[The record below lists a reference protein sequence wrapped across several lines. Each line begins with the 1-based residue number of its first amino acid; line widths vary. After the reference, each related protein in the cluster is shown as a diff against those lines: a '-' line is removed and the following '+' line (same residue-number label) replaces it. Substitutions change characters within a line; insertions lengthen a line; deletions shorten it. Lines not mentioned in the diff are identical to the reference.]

1 MFDSDLNSGFIEE
14 DNINIANQ
22 FSNFELIHNSKNG
35 YSELYK
41 AKRYGKWYVL
51 KRLTDKEKDN
61 PRYQS
66 LLEKEFDIAIQLSHQ
81 NVVQTVTFEDIPQLG
96 LCIVQEFIDG
106 VTWNDFFSKNNISKK
121 ETFRILGE
129 LCDALAYIHNKQ
141 IVHRDIKPNN
151 ILITRDGHHVK
162 LIDFGLAD
170 KDDFDILKEPAGT
183 TAFASP
189 EQQKRN
195 KIDNRSDIYAL
206 GKIIQDVSYQ
216 SLKIRKIIKKCLEE
230 NPEKRFRS
238 ALDVKKKLNSKS
250 NIIIFVITL
259 LITIFAILFFTLANM
274 KNKIEILERIKSKTF
289 PQEYYDSIKNEF
301 TVLLN
306 ENYKIKSQTDSIKNE
321 IVELGKE
328 NYETTSQDYDSLK
341 NEMLKLL
348 KENYKIKSQADSI
361 RNKMFELGNENHKIR
376 LRADSVE
383 KQITA
388 LKSMNYEIASQ
399 SSYDSLRKEM
409 ITLENEN
416 LKIKSESDSIKIVLK
431 KQNEIETLYRAL
443 QKQVIDFAE
452 EQCREAGKTLNYN
465 YIISINNN
473 NIITNLILSR
483 GEIPQQLIDSKVS
496 KDAPH
501 YHEWLHNLKKIEENI
516 YIDFSRNFNSLTS
529 EEEKEAF
536 KSRYGI

>member
-51 KRLTDKEKDN
+51 KHLTDKEKDN

-129 LCDALAYIHNKQ
+129 LCDALTYIHNKQ

-206 GKIIQDVSYQ
+206 GKIIQDISYQ
-216 SLKIRKIIKKCLEE
+216 SFKIKRITKKCLEE
-230 NPEKRFRS
+230 NPEKRFSS
-238 ALDVKKKLNSKS
+238 ALEVKKKLNSKTD
-250 NIIIFVITL
+250 IIILIITL
-259 LITIFAILFFTLANM
+259 LLIIFTFFSLILVNM
-274 KNKIEILERIKSKTF
+274 KNKIETLEIMNNEMVT
-289 PQEYYDSIKNEF
+289 QEFYDSIK
-301 TVLLN
+301 
-306 ENYKIKSQTDSIKNE
+306 K
-321 IVELGKE
+321 
-328 NYETTSQDYDSLK
+328 
-341 NEMLKLL
+341 
-348 KENYKIKSQADSI
+348 
-361 RNKMFELGNENHKIR
+361 
-376 LRADSVE
+376 
-383 KQITA
+383 
-388 LKSMNYEIASQ
+388 EIA
-399 SSYDSLRKEM
+399 
-409 ITLENEN
+409 ILENEN
-416 LKIKSESDSIKIVLK
+416 HKIKSESDSIKIILK
-431 KQNEIETLYRAL
+431 KQSETENLYKSL
-443 QKQVIDFAE
+443 HKQVVDFAGK
-452 EQCREAGKTLNYN
+452 QCREIEKTLDY
-465 YIISINNN
+465 N
-473 NIITNLILSR
+473 NIYSLSNSNKISNLILSR
-483 GEIPQQLIDSKVS
+483 GKFPQQLIDSNLK
-496 KDAPH
+496 KDSPY
-501 YHEWLHNLKKIEENI
+501 YHEWLHNLKKVEENI
-516 YIDFSRNFNSLTS
+516 YTDFSRSF
-529 EEEKEAF
+529 
-536 KSRYGI
+536 YGS

>member
-1 MFDSDLNSGFIEE
+1 MFDSNLNSGFIEE

-51 KRLTDKEKDN
+51 KHLTDKEKDN

-129 LCDALAYIHNKQ
+129 LCDALTYIHNKQ

-206 GKIIQDVSYQ
+206 GKIIQDISYQ
-216 SLKIRKIIKKCLEE
+216 SFKIKRITKKCLEE
-230 NPEKRFRS
+230 NPEKRFSS
-238 ALDVKKKLNSKS
+238 ALEVKKKLNSKTD
-250 NIIIFVITL
+250 IIILIITL
-259 LITIFAILFFTLANM
+259 LLIIFTFFSLILVNM
-274 KNKIEILERIKSKTF
+274 KNKIETLEIMNNEMVT
-289 PQEYYDSIKNEF
+289 QEF
-301 TVLLN
+301 
-306 ENYKIKSQTDSIKNE
+306 
-321 IVELGKE
+321 
-328 NYETTSQDYDSLK
+328 YDSLK
-341 NEMLKLL
+341 K
-348 KENYKIKSQADSI
+348 
-361 RNKMFELGNENHKIR
+361 
-376 LRADSVE
+376 
-383 KQITA
+383 
-388 LKSMNYEIASQ
+388 EIA
-399 SSYDSLRKEM
+399 
-409 ITLENEN
+409 ILENEN
-416 LKIKSESDSIKIVLK
+416 HKIKSESDSIKIILK
-431 KQNEIETLYRAL
+431 KQSETENLYKSL
-443 QKQVIDFAE
+443 HKQVVDFAE
-452 EQCREAGKTLNYN
+452 KQCREIEKTLDY
-465 YIISINNN
+465 N
-473 NIITNLILSR
+473 NIYSLSNSNKISNLILSR
-483 GEIPQQLIDSKVS
+483 GKFPQQLIDSNLK
-496 KDAPH
+496 KDSPY
-501 YHEWLHNLKKIEENI
+501 YHEWLHNLKKVEENI
-516 YIDFSRNFNSLTS
+516 YTDFSRSF
-529 EEEKEAF
+529 
-536 KSRYGI
+536 YGS

>member
-51 KRLTDKEKDN
+51 KHLTDKEKDN

-129 LCDALAYIHNKQ
+129 LCDALTYIHNKQ

-206 GKIIQDVSYQ
+206 GKIIQDISYQ
-216 SLKIRKIIKKCLEE
+216 SFKIKRITKKCLEE
-230 NPEKRFRS
+230 NPEKRFSS
-238 ALDVKKKLNSKS
+238 ALEVKKKLNGKTD
-250 NIIIFVITL
+250 IIILIITL
-259 LITIFAILFFTLANM
+259 LLIIFTFFSLILVNM
-274 KNKIEILERIKSKTF
+274 KNKIETLEIMNNEMVT
-289 PQEYYDSIKNEF
+289 QEF
-301 TVLLN
+301 
-306 ENYKIKSQTDSIKNE
+306 
-321 IVELGKE
+321 
-328 NYETTSQDYDSLK
+328 YDSLK
-341 NEMLKLL
+341 K
-348 KENYKIKSQADSI
+348 
-361 RNKMFELGNENHKIR
+361 
-376 LRADSVE
+376 
-383 KQITA
+383 
-388 LKSMNYEIASQ
+388 EIA
-399 SSYDSLRKEM
+399 
-409 ITLENEN
+409 ILENEN
-416 LKIKSESDSIKIVLK
+416 HKIKSESDSIKIILK
-431 KQNEIETLYRAL
+431 KQSETENLYKSL
-443 QKQVIDFAE
+443 HKQVVDFAGK
-452 EQCREAGKTLNYN
+452 QCREIEKTLDY
-465 YIISINNN
+465 N
-473 NIITNLILSR
+473 NIYSPSNSNKISNLILSR
-483 GEIPQQLIDSKVS
+483 GKFPQQLIDSNLK
-496 KDAPH
+496 KDSPY
-501 YHEWLHNLKKIEENI
+501 YHEWLHNLKKVEENI
-516 YIDFSRNFNSLTS
+516 YTDFSRSF
-529 EEEKEAF
+529 
-536 KSRYGI
+536 YGS

>member
-96 LCIVQEFIDG
+96 ICIVQEFIDG

-129 LCDALAYIHNKQ
+129 LCDALTYIHNKQ

-238 ALDVKKKLNSKS
+238 ALDVKKKLNSKT
-250 NIIIFVITL
+250 NIIIVVITL
-259 LITIFAILFFTLANM
+259 LITIFAILFFTLA
-274 KNKIEILERIKSKTF
+274 
-289 PQEYYDSIKNEF
+289 
-301 TVLLN
+301 
-306 ENYKIKSQTDSIKNE
+306 
-321 IVELGKE
+321 
-328 NYETTSQDYDSLK
+328 
-341 NEMLKLL
+341 
-348 KENYKIKSQADSI
+348 
-361 RNKMFELGNENHKIR
+361 
-376 LRADSVE
+376 
-383 KQITA
+383 
-388 LKSMNYEIASQ
+388 ASQ

-452 EQCREAGKTLNYN
+452 EQCREVGKTLNYN
-465 YIISINNN
+465 YIFSRDND
-473 NIITNLILSR
+473 IIIDLVLSR
-483 GEIPQQLIDSKVS
+483 GKFPQQLIDSKVS

>member
-14 DNINIANQ
+14 YNINIANQ

-81 NVVQTVTFEDIPQLG
+81 NVVQTVSFEEIPQLG

-106 VTWNDFFSKNNISKK
+106 RTWNDFFSKSNISKK
-121 ETFRILGE
+121 ETFRIIGE
-129 LCDALAYIHNKQ
+129 LCDALTYIHNKQ

-216 SLKIRKIIKKCLEE
+216 SLKIRKIIKRCLEE

-238 ALDVKKKLNSKS
+238 ALDVKKKLNSKT

-274 KNKIEILERIKSKTF
+274 KNKIEILEIMNNEMVT
-289 PQEYYDSIKNEF
+289 QEF
-301 TVLLN
+301 
-306 ENYKIKSQTDSIKNE
+306 
-321 IVELGKE
+321 
-328 NYETTSQDYDSLK
+328 YDSLK
-341 NEMLKLL
+341 K
-348 KENYKIKSQADSI
+348 
-361 RNKMFELGNENHKIR
+361 
-376 LRADSVE
+376 
-383 KQITA
+383 
-388 LKSMNYEIASQ
+388 EIA
-399 SSYDSLRKEM
+399 
-409 ITLENEN
+409 ILENEN

-452 EQCREAGKTLNYN
+452 EQCREVGKTLNYN

-516 YIDFSRNFNSLTS
+516 CVDFSRNFNSLTS

-536 KSRYGI
+536 KSMYGI

>member
-51 KRLTDKEKDN
+51 KHLTDKEKDN

-106 VTWNDFFSKNNISKK
+106 VTWNDFFYKNNISKK

-129 LCDALAYIHNKQ
+129 LCDALTYIHNKQ

-206 GKIIQDVSYQ
+206 GKIIQDISYQ
-216 SLKIRKIIKKCLEE
+216 SFKIKRITKKCLEE
-230 NPEKRFRS
+230 NPEKRFSS
-238 ALDVKKKLNSKS
+238 ALEVKKKLNSKTD
-250 NIIIFVITL
+250 IIILIITL
-259 LITIFAILFFTLANM
+259 LLIIFTFFSLILVNM
-274 KNKIEILERIKSKTF
+274 KNKIETLEIMNNEMVT
-289 PQEYYDSIKNEF
+289 QEF
-301 TVLLN
+301 
-306 ENYKIKSQTDSIKNE
+306 
-321 IVELGKE
+321 
-328 NYETTSQDYDSLK
+328 YDSLK
-341 NEMLKLL
+341 K
-348 KENYKIKSQADSI
+348 
-361 RNKMFELGNENHKIR
+361 
-376 LRADSVE
+376 
-383 KQITA
+383 
-388 LKSMNYEIASQ
+388 EIA
-399 SSYDSLRKEM
+399 
-409 ITLENEN
+409 ILENEN
-416 LKIKSESDSIKIVLK
+416 HKIKSESDSIKIILK
-431 KQNEIETLYRAL
+431 KQSETENLYKSL
-443 QKQVIDFAE
+443 HKQVVDFAGK
-452 EQCREAGKTLNYN
+452 QCREIEKTLDY
-465 YIISINNN
+465 N
-473 NIITNLILSR
+473 NIYSPSNSNKISNLILSR
-483 GEIPQQLIDSKVS
+483 GKFPQQLIDSNLK
-496 KDAPH
+496 KDSPY
-501 YHEWLHNLKKIEENI
+501 YHEWLHNLKKVEENI
-516 YIDFSRNFNSLTS
+516 YTDFSRSF
-529 EEEKEAF
+529 
-536 KSRYGI
+536 YGS

>member
-96 LCIVQEFIDG
+96 ICIVQEFIDG

-129 LCDALAYIHNKQ
+129 LCDALTYIHNKQ

-238 ALDVKKKLNSKS
+238 ALDVKKKLNSKT
-250 NIIIFVITL
+250 NIIIVVITL
-259 LITIFAILFFTLANM
+259 LITIFAILFFTLA
-274 KNKIEILERIKSKTF
+274 
-289 PQEYYDSIKNEF
+289 
-301 TVLLN
+301 
-306 ENYKIKSQTDSIKNE
+306 
-321 IVELGKE
+321 
-328 NYETTSQDYDSLK
+328 
-341 NEMLKLL
+341 
-348 KENYKIKSQADSI
+348 
-361 RNKMFELGNENHKIR
+361 
-376 LRADSVE
+376 
-383 KQITA
+383 
-388 LKSMNYEIASQ
+388 ASQ

-452 EQCREAGKTLNYN
+452 EQCREVGKTLNYN
-465 YIISINNN
+465 YIFSRDND
-473 NIITNLILSR
+473 IIIDLVLSR
-483 GEIPQQLIDSKVS
+483 GEFPQQLIDSKVS

>member
-1 MFDSDLNSGFIEE
+1 MFDSNLNSGFIEE

-51 KRLTDKEKDN
+51 KHLTDKEKDN

-129 LCDALAYIHNKQ
+129 LCDALTYIHNKQ

-206 GKIIQDVSYQ
+206 GKIIQDISYQ
-216 SLKIRKIIKKCLEE
+216 SFKIKRITKKCLEE
-230 NPEKRFRS
+230 NPEKRFS
-238 ALDVKKKLNSKS
+238 SVLEVKKKLNSKTD
-250 NIIIFVITL
+250 IIILIITL
-259 LITIFAILFFTLANM
+259 LLIIFTFFSLILVNM
-274 KNKIEILERIKSKTF
+274 KNKIETLEIMNNEMVT
-289 PQEYYDSIKNEF
+289 QEF
-301 TVLLN
+301 
-306 ENYKIKSQTDSIKNE
+306 
-321 IVELGKE
+321 
-328 NYETTSQDYDSLK
+328 YDSLK
-341 NEMLKLL
+341 K
-348 KENYKIKSQADSI
+348 
-361 RNKMFELGNENHKIR
+361 
-376 LRADSVE
+376 
-383 KQITA
+383 
-388 LKSMNYEIASQ
+388 EIA
-399 SSYDSLRKEM
+399 
-409 ITLENEN
+409 ILENEN
-416 LKIKSESDSIKIVLK
+416 HKIKSESDSIKIILK
-431 KQNEIETLYRAL
+431 KQSETENLYKSL
-443 QKQVIDFAE
+443 HKQVVDFAGK
-452 EQCREAGKTLNYN
+452 QCREIEKTLDY
-465 YIISINNN
+465 N
-473 NIITNLILSR
+473 NIYSLSNSNKISNLILSR
-483 GEIPQQLIDSKVS
+483 GKFPQQLIDSNLK
-496 KDAPH
+496 KDSPY

-516 YIDFSRNFNSLTS
+516 YTDFSRSF
-529 EEEKEAF
+529 
-536 KSRYGI
+536 YGS

>member
-1 MFDSDLNSGFIEE
+1 MFDSNLNSGFIEE

-51 KRLTDKEKDN
+51 KHLTDKEKDN

-96 LCIVQEFIDG
+96 ICIVQEFIDG

-129 LCDALAYIHNKQ
+129 LCDALTYIHNKQ

-206 GKIIQDVSYQ
+206 GKIIQDISYQ
-216 SLKIRKIIKKCLEE
+216 SFKIKRITKKCLEE
-230 NPEKRFRS
+230 NPEKRFSS
-238 ALDVKKKLNSKS
+238 ALEVKKKLNSKTD
-250 NIIIFVITL
+250 IIILIITL
-259 LITIFAILFFTLANM
+259 LLIIFTFFSLILANM
-274 KNKIEILERIKSKTF
+274 KNKIETLEIMNNEMVT
-289 PQEYYDSIKNEF
+289 QEF
-301 TVLLN
+301 
-306 ENYKIKSQTDSIKNE
+306 
-321 IVELGKE
+321 
-328 NYETTSQDYDSLK
+328 YDSLK
-341 NEMLKLL
+341 K
-348 KENYKIKSQADSI
+348 
-361 RNKMFELGNENHKIR
+361 
-376 LRADSVE
+376 
-383 KQITA
+383 
-388 LKSMNYEIASQ
+388 EIA
-399 SSYDSLRKEM
+399 
-409 ITLENEN
+409 ILENEN
-416 LKIKSESDSIKIVLK
+416 HKIKSESDSIKIILK
-431 KQNEIETLYRAL
+431 KQSETENLYKSL
-443 QKQVIDFAE
+443 HKQVVDFAGK
-452 EQCREAGKTLNYN
+452 QCREIEKTLDY
-465 YIISINNN
+465 N
-473 NIITNLILSR
+473 NIYSLSNSNKISNLILSR
-483 GEIPQQLIDSKVS
+483 GKFPQQLIDSNLK
-496 KDAPH
+496 KDSPY
-501 YHEWLHNLKKIEENI
+501 YHEWLHNLKKVEENI
-516 YIDFSRNFNSLTS
+516 YTDFSRSF
-529 EEEKEAF
+529 
-536 KSRYGI
+536 YGS

>member
-51 KRLTDKEKDN
+51 KHLTDKEKDN

-96 LCIVQEFIDG
+96 ICIVQEFIDG

-129 LCDALAYIHNKQ
+129 LCDALTYIHNKQ

-206 GKIIQDVSYQ
+206 GKIIQDISYQ
-216 SLKIRKIIKKCLEE
+216 SFKIKRITKKCLEE
-230 NPEKRFRS
+230 NPEKRFSS
-238 ALDVKKKLNSKS
+238 ALEVKKKLNSKTD
-250 NIIIFVITL
+250 IIILIITL
-259 LITIFAILFFTLANM
+259 LLIIFTFFSLILVNM
-274 KNKIEILERIKSKTF
+274 KNKIETLEIMNNEMVT
-289 PQEYYDSIKNEF
+289 QEF
-301 TVLLN
+301 
-306 ENYKIKSQTDSIKNE
+306 
-321 IVELGKE
+321 
-328 NYETTSQDYDSLK
+328 YDSLK
-341 NEMLKLL
+341 K
-348 KENYKIKSQADSI
+348 
-361 RNKMFELGNENHKIR
+361 
-376 LRADSVE
+376 
-383 KQITA
+383 
-388 LKSMNYEIASQ
+388 EIA
-399 SSYDSLRKEM
+399 
-409 ITLENEN
+409 ILENEN
-416 LKIKSESDSIKIVLK
+416 HKIKSESDSIKIILK
-431 KQNEIETLYRAL
+431 KQSETENLYKSL
-443 QKQVIDFAE
+443 HKQVVDFAGK
-452 EQCREAGKTLNYN
+452 QCREIEKTLDY
-465 YIISINNN
+465 N
-473 NIITNLILSR
+473 NIYSLSNSNKISNLMLSR
-483 GEIPQQLIDSKVS
+483 GKFPQQLIDSNLK
-496 KDAPH
+496 KDSPY
-501 YHEWLHNLKKIEENI
+501 YHEWLHNLKKVEENI
-516 YIDFSRNFNSLTS
+516 YTDFSRSF
-529 EEEKEAF
+529 
-536 KSRYGI
+536 YGS

>member
-14 DNINIANQ
+14 DVFNIANQ

-41 AKRYGKWYVL
+41 AKRYGKWYVV
-51 KRLTDKEKDN
+51 KRLTNKEKDN

-81 NVVQTVTFEDIPQLG
+81 NIVQTVSLEDIPHLG
-96 LCIVQEFIDG
+96 RCIVQEFIDG

-129 LCDALAYIHNKQ
+129 LCDAITYIHNKQ

-216 SLKIRKIIKKCLEE
+216 SFKIKRITKKCLEE
-230 NPEKRFRS
+230 NPEKRFSS
-238 ALDVKKKLNSKS
+238 ALEVKKKLNDKT
-250 NIIIFVITL
+250 NVIIGLSLLLTTIFVIFSFI
-259 LITIFAILFFTLANM
+259 LINM
-274 KNKIEILERIKSKTF
+274 KN
-289 PQEYYDSIKNEF
+289 
-301 TVLLN
+301 
-306 ENYKIKSQTDSIKNE
+306 
-321 IVELGKE
+321 
-328 NYETTSQDYDSLK
+328 
-341 NEMLKLL
+341 
-348 KENYKIKSQADSI
+348 
-361 RNKMFELGNENHKIR
+361 
-376 LRADSVE
+376 
-383 KQITA
+383 
-388 LKSMNYEIASQ
+388 EIA
-399 SSYDSLRKEM
+399 
-409 ITLENEN
+409 TLENMNKEIVVLESEN

-431 KQNEIETLYRAL
+431 KQNETEELYRSL
-443 QKQVIDFAE
+443 QKQVVDFTE
-452 EQCREAGKTLNYN
+452 EQYRKVGKTLNYN
-465 YIISINNN
+465 DINSYHNT
-473 NIITNLILSR
+473 NIITDLLLSR
-483 GEIPQQLIDSKVS
+483 GKFPQQLIDSKIS
-496 KDAPH
+496 KDTPY

-516 YIDFSRNFNSLTS
+516 YVDFSRNFNSLTS

>member
-1 MFDSDLNSGFIEE
+1 
-14 DNINIANQ
+14 IANQ

-96 LCIVQEFIDG
+96 ICIVQEFIDG

-129 LCDALAYIHNKQ
+129 LCDALTYIHNKQ

-183 TAFASP
+183 AAFASP

-238 ALDVKKKLNSKS
+238 ALDVKKKLNSKT
-250 NIIIFVITL
+250 NIIIVVITL
-259 LITIFAILFFTLANM
+259 LITIFAILFFTLA
-274 KNKIEILERIKSKTF
+274 
-289 PQEYYDSIKNEF
+289 
-301 TVLLN
+301 
-306 ENYKIKSQTDSIKNE
+306 
-321 IVELGKE
+321 
-328 NYETTSQDYDSLK
+328 
-341 NEMLKLL
+341 
-348 KENYKIKSQADSI
+348 
-361 RNKMFELGNENHKIR
+361 
-376 LRADSVE
+376 
-383 KQITA
+383 
-388 LKSMNYEIASQ
+388 ASQ

-452 EQCREAGKTLNYN
+452 EQCREVGKTLNYN
-465 YIISINNN
+465 YIFSNDN
-473 NIITNLILSR
+473 NIIIDLVLSR
-483 GEIPQQLIDSKVS
+483 GEFPQQLIDSKVS

-516 YIDFSRNFNSLTS
+516 YVDFSRNFNSLTS

>member
-51 KRLTDKEKDN
+51 KHLTDKEKDN

-129 LCDALAYIHNKQ
+129 LCDALTYIHNKQ

-206 GKIIQDVSYQ
+206 GKIIQDISYQ
-216 SLKIRKIIKKCLEE
+216 SFKIKRITKKCLEE
-230 NPEKRFRS
+230 NPEKRFS
-238 ALDVKKKLNSKS
+238 STLEVKKKLNSKTD
-250 NIIIFVITL
+250 IIILIITL
-259 LITIFAILFFTLANM
+259 LLIIFTFFSLILVNM
-274 KNKIEILERIKSKTF
+274 KNKIETLEIMNNEMVT
-289 PQEYYDSIKNEF
+289 QEF
-301 TVLLN
+301 
-306 ENYKIKSQTDSIKNE
+306 
-321 IVELGKE
+321 
-328 NYETTSQDYDSLK
+328 YDSLK
-341 NEMLKLL
+341 K
-348 KENYKIKSQADSI
+348 
-361 RNKMFELGNENHKIR
+361 
-376 LRADSVE
+376 
-383 KQITA
+383 
-388 LKSMNYEIASQ
+388 EIA
-399 SSYDSLRKEM
+399 
-409 ITLENEN
+409 ILENEN
-416 LKIKSESDSIKIVLK
+416 HKIKSESDSIKIILK
-431 KQNEIETLYRAL
+431 KQSETENLYKSL
-443 QKQVIDFAE
+443 HKQVVDFAGK
-452 EQCREAGKTLNYN
+452 QCREIEKTLDY
-465 YIISINNN
+465 N
-473 NIITNLILSR
+473 NIYSPSNSNKISNLILSR
-483 GEIPQQLIDSKVS
+483 GKFPQQLIDSNLK
-496 KDAPH
+496 KDSPY
-501 YHEWLHNLKKIEENI
+501 YHEWLHNLKKVEENI
-516 YIDFSRNFNSLTS
+516 YTDFSRSF
-529 EEEKEAF
+529 
-536 KSRYGI
+536 YGS

>member
-66 LLEKEFDIAIQLSHQ
+66 LLEKEFDIAIHLSHQ
-81 NVVQTVTFEDIPQLG
+81 NVVQTVSLEDIPQLG

-106 VTWNDFFSKNNISKK
+106 MTWNDFFSKNNISKK

-129 LCDALAYIHNKQ
+129 LCDALTYIHNKQ

-238 ALDVKKKLNSKS
+238 ALDVKKKLNSKT
-250 NIIIFVITL
+250 NIIIVVITL
-259 LITIFAILFFTLANM
+259 LITIFAILFFTLA
-274 KNKIEILERIKSKTF
+274 
-289 PQEYYDSIKNEF
+289 
-301 TVLLN
+301 
-306 ENYKIKSQTDSIKNE
+306 
-321 IVELGKE
+321 
-328 NYETTSQDYDSLK
+328 
-341 NEMLKLL
+341 
-348 KENYKIKSQADSI
+348 
-361 RNKMFELGNENHKIR
+361 
-376 LRADSVE
+376 
-383 KQITA
+383 
-388 LKSMNYEIASQ
+388 ASQ

-452 EQCREAGKTLNYN
+452 EQCREVGKTLNYN
-465 YIISINNN
+465 YIFSRDND
-473 NIITNLILSR
+473 IIIDLITSR
-483 GEIPQQLIDSKVS
+483 GKFPQELIDSKVS

>member
-35 YSELYK
+35 YSEVYK

-51 KRLTDKEKDN
+51 KHLTDKEKDN

-129 LCDALAYIHNKQ
+129 LCDALTYIHNKQ

-206 GKIIQDVSYQ
+206 GKIIQDISYQ
-216 SLKIRKIIKKCLEE
+216 SFKIKRITKKCLEE
-230 NPEKRFRS
+230 NPEKRFSS
-238 ALDVKKKLNSKS
+238 ALEVKKKLNSKTD
-250 NIIIFVITL
+250 IIILIITL
-259 LITIFAILFFTLANM
+259 LLIIFTFFSLILVNM
-274 KNKIEILERIKSKTF
+274 KNKIETLEIMNNEMVT
-289 PQEYYDSIKNEF
+289 QEF
-301 TVLLN
+301 
-306 ENYKIKSQTDSIKNE
+306 
-321 IVELGKE
+321 
-328 NYETTSQDYDSLK
+328 YDSLK
-341 NEMLKLL
+341 K
-348 KENYKIKSQADSI
+348 
-361 RNKMFELGNENHKIR
+361 
-376 LRADSVE
+376 
-383 KQITA
+383 
-388 LKSMNYEIASQ
+388 EIA
-399 SSYDSLRKEM
+399 
-409 ITLENEN
+409 ILENEN
-416 LKIKSESDSIKIVLK
+416 HKIKSESDSIKIILK
-431 KQNEIETLYRAL
+431 KQSETENLYKSL
-443 QKQVIDFAE
+443 HKQVVDFAGK
-452 EQCREAGKTLNYN
+452 QCREIEKTLDY
-465 YIISINNN
+465 N
-473 NIITNLILSR
+473 NIYSLSNSNKISNLILSR
-483 GEIPQQLIDSKVS
+483 GKFPQQLIDSNLK
-496 KDAPH
+496 KDSPY
-501 YHEWLHNLKKIEENI
+501 YHEWLHNLKKVEENI
-516 YIDFSRNFNSLTS
+516 YTDFSRSF
-529 EEEKEAF
+529 
-536 KSRYGI
+536 YGS

>member
-14 DNINIANQ
+14 DNFNIANQ

-66 LLEKEFDIAIQLSHQ
+66 LLEKEFDIAIHLSHQ
-81 NVVQTVTFEDIPQLG
+81 NVVQTVSLEDIPQLG

-106 VTWNDFFSKNNISKK
+106 MTWNDFFSKNNISKK

-129 LCDALAYIHNKQ
+129 LCDALTYIHNKQ

-238 ALDVKKKLNSKS
+238 ALDVKKKLNSKT
-250 NIIIFVITL
+250 NIIIVVITL
-259 LITIFAILFFTLANM
+259 LITIFAILFFTLA
-274 KNKIEILERIKSKTF
+274 
-289 PQEYYDSIKNEF
+289 
-301 TVLLN
+301 
-306 ENYKIKSQTDSIKNE
+306 
-321 IVELGKE
+321 
-328 NYETTSQDYDSLK
+328 
-341 NEMLKLL
+341 
-348 KENYKIKSQADSI
+348 
-361 RNKMFELGNENHKIR
+361 
-376 LRADSVE
+376 
-383 KQITA
+383 
-388 LKSMNYEIASQ
+388 ASQ

-452 EQCREAGKTLNYN
+452 EQCREVGKTLNYN
-465 YIISINNN
+465 YIFSRDND
-473 NIITNLILSR
+473 IIIDLVLSR
-483 GEIPQQLIDSKVS
+483 GKFPQQLIDSKVS

>member
-14 DNINIANQ
+14 DNFNIANQ
-22 FSNFELIHNSKNG
+22 FSNFELIHSSKNG
-35 YSELYK
+35 YSELHK

-106 VTWNDFFSKNNISKK
+106 MTWNDFFAQNNISKK
-121 ETFRILGE
+121 ETFRIIGE

-183 TAFASP
+183 AAFASP

-238 ALDVKKKLNSKS
+238 ALDVKKKLNSKT
-250 NIIIFVITL
+250 NIIIVVITL
-259 LITIFAILFFTLANM
+259 LLIIFTFFSLILVNM
-274 KNKIEILERIKSKTF
+274 KNKIETLEIMNNEMVT
-289 PQEYYDSIKNEF
+289 QEF
-301 TVLLN
+301 
-306 ENYKIKSQTDSIKNE
+306 
-321 IVELGKE
+321 
-328 NYETTSQDYDSLK
+328 YDSLK
-341 NEMLKLL
+341 K
-348 KENYKIKSQADSI
+348 
-361 RNKMFELGNENHKIR
+361 
-376 LRADSVE
+376 
-383 KQITA
+383 
-388 LKSMNYEIASQ
+388 EIA
-399 SSYDSLRKEM
+399 
-409 ITLENEN
+409 ILENEN
-416 LKIKSESDSIKIVLK
+416 HKIKSESDSIKIILK
-431 KQNEIETLYRAL
+431 KQSETENLYKSL
-443 QKQVIDFAE
+443 HKQVVDFAGK
-452 EQCREAGKTLNYN
+452 QCREIEKTLDY
-465 YIISINNN
+465 N
-473 NIITNLILSR
+473 NIYSLSNSNKISNLILSR
-483 GEIPQQLIDSKVS
+483 GKFPQQLIDSKVS

-529 EEEKEAF
+529 EEEKDAF

>member
-22 FSNFELIHNSKNG
+22 FSNFELIYNSKNG

-129 LCDALAYIHNKQ
+129 LCDALTYIHNKQ

-170 KDDFDILKEPAGT
+170 KDDFDILKEPVGT

-206 GKIIQDVSYQ
+206 GKIIQDISYQ
-216 SLKIRKIIKKCLEE
+216 SFKIKRITKKCLEE
-230 NPEKRFRS
+230 NPEKRFNS
-238 ALDVKKKLNSKS
+238 ALEVKKKLNSKTD
-250 NIIIFVITL
+250 IIILIITL
-259 LITIFAILFFTLANM
+259 LLIIFTFFSLILVNM
-274 KNKIEILERIKSKTF
+274 KNKIETLEIMNNEMVT
-289 PQEYYDSIKNEF
+289 QEF
-301 TVLLN
+301 
-306 ENYKIKSQTDSIKNE
+306 
-321 IVELGKE
+321 
-328 NYETTSQDYDSLK
+328 YDSLK
-341 NEMLKLL
+341 K
-348 KENYKIKSQADSI
+348 
-361 RNKMFELGNENHKIR
+361 
-376 LRADSVE
+376 
-383 KQITA
+383 
-388 LKSMNYEIASQ
+388 EIA
-399 SSYDSLRKEM
+399 
-409 ITLENEN
+409 ILENEN
-416 LKIKSESDSIKIVLK
+416 HKIKSESDSIKIILK
-431 KQNEIETLYRAL
+431 KQSETENLYKSL
-443 QKQVIDFAE
+443 HKQVVDFAGK
-452 EQCREAGKTLNYN
+452 QCREIEKTLDY
-465 YIISINNN
+465 N
-473 NIITNLILSR
+473 NIYSLSNSNKISNLILSR
-483 GEIPQQLIDSKVS
+483 GKFPQQLIDSNLK
-496 KDAPH
+496 KDSPY
-501 YHEWLHNLKKIEENI
+501 YHEWLHNLKKVEENI
-516 YIDFSRNFNSLTS
+516 YTDFSRSF
-529 EEEKEAF
+529 
-536 KSRYGI
+536 YGS

>member
-1 MFDSDLNSGFIEE
+1 MFDSNLNSGFIEE
-14 DNINIANQ
+14 DNINITNQ

-51 KRLTDKEKDN
+51 KHLTDKEKDN

-129 LCDALAYIHNKQ
+129 LCDALTYIHNKQ

-206 GKIIQDVSYQ
+206 GKIIQDISYQ
-216 SLKIRKIIKKCLEE
+216 SFKIKRITKKCLEE
-230 NPEKRFRS
+230 NPEKRFSS
-238 ALDVKKKLNSKS
+238 ALEVKKKLNSKTD
-250 NIIIFVITL
+250 IIILIITL
-259 LITIFAILFFTLANM
+259 LLIIFTFFSLILVNM
-274 KNKIEILERIKSKTF
+274 KNKIETLEIMNNEMVT
-289 PQEYYDSIKNEF
+289 QEF
-301 TVLLN
+301 
-306 ENYKIKSQTDSIKNE
+306 
-321 IVELGKE
+321 
-328 NYETTSQDYDSLK
+328 YDSLK
-341 NEMLKLL
+341 K
-348 KENYKIKSQADSI
+348 
-361 RNKMFELGNENHKIR
+361 
-376 LRADSVE
+376 
-383 KQITA
+383 
-388 LKSMNYEIASQ
+388 EIA
-399 SSYDSLRKEM
+399 
-409 ITLENEN
+409 ILENEN
-416 LKIKSESDSIKIVLK
+416 HKIKSESDSIKIILK
-431 KQNEIETLYRAL
+431 KQSETENLYKSL
-443 QKQVIDFAE
+443 HKQVVDFAGK
-452 EQCREAGKTLNYN
+452 QCREIEKTLDY
-465 YIISINNN
+465 N
-473 NIITNLILSR
+473 NIYSLSNSNKISNLILSR
-483 GEIPQQLIDSKVS
+483 GKFPQQLIDSNLK
-496 KDAPH
+496 KDSPY
-501 YHEWLHNLKKIEENI
+501 YHEWLHNLKKVEENI
-516 YIDFSRNFNSLTS
+516 YTDFSRSF
-529 EEEKEAF
+529 
-536 KSRYGI
+536 YGS

>member
-51 KRLTDKEKDN
+51 KHLTDKEKDN

-121 ETFRILGE
+121 ETFRIIGE
-129 LCDALAYIHNKQ
+129 LCDALTYIHNKQ

-206 GKIIQDVSYQ
+206 GKIIQDISYQ
-216 SLKIRKIIKKCLEE
+216 SFKIKRITKKCLEE
-230 NPEKRFRS
+230 NPEKRFSS
-238 ALDVKKKLNSKS
+238 ALEVKKKLNSKTD
-250 NIIIFVITL
+250 IIILIITL
-259 LITIFAILFFTLANM
+259 LLIIFTFFSLILVNM
-274 KNKIEILERIKSKTF
+274 KNKIETLEIMNNEMVT
-289 PQEYYDSIKNEF
+289 QEF
-301 TVLLN
+301 
-306 ENYKIKSQTDSIKNE
+306 
-321 IVELGKE
+321 
-328 NYETTSQDYDSLK
+328 YDSLK
-341 NEMLKLL
+341 K
-348 KENYKIKSQADSI
+348 
-361 RNKMFELGNENHKIR
+361 
-376 LRADSVE
+376 
-383 KQITA
+383 
-388 LKSMNYEIASQ
+388 EIA
-399 SSYDSLRKEM
+399 
-409 ITLENEN
+409 ILENEN
-416 LKIKSESDSIKIVLK
+416 HKIKSESDSIKIILK
-431 KQNEIETLYRAL
+431 KQSETENLYKSL
-443 QKQVIDFAE
+443 HKQVVDFAGK
-452 EQCREAGKTLNYN
+452 QCREIEKTLDY
-465 YIISINNN
+465 N
-473 NIITNLILSR
+473 NIYSLSNSNKISNLILSR
-483 GEIPQQLIDSKVS
+483 GKFPQQLIDSNLK
-496 KDAPH
+496 KDSPY
-501 YHEWLHNLKKIEENI
+501 YHEWLHNLKKVEENI
-516 YIDFSRNFNSLTS
+516 YTDFSRSF
-529 EEEKEAF
+529 
-536 KSRYGI
+536 YGS

>member
-51 KRLTDKEKDN
+51 KHLTDKEKDN

-129 LCDALAYIHNKQ
+129 LCDALTYIHNKQ

-206 GKIIQDVSYQ
+206 GKIIQDISYQ
-216 SLKIRKIIKKCLEE
+216 SFKIKRITKKCLEE
-230 NPEKRFRS
+230 NPEKRFSS
-238 ALDVKKKLNSKS
+238 ALEVKKKLNSKTD
-250 NIIIFVITL
+250 IIILIITL
-259 LITIFAILFFTLANM
+259 LLIIFTFFSLILVNM
-274 KNKIEILERIKSKTF
+274 KNKIETLEIMNNEMVT
-289 PQEYYDSIKNEF
+289 QEF
-301 TVLLN
+301 
-306 ENYKIKSQTDSIKNE
+306 
-321 IVELGKE
+321 
-328 NYETTSQDYDSLK
+328 YDSLK
-341 NEMLKLL
+341 K
-348 KENYKIKSQADSI
+348 
-361 RNKMFELGNENHKIR
+361 
-376 LRADSVE
+376 
-383 KQITA
+383 
-388 LKSMNYEIASQ
+388 EIA
-399 SSYDSLRKEM
+399 
-409 ITLENEN
+409 ILENEN
-416 LKIKSESDSIKIVLK
+416 HKIKSESDSIKIILK
-431 KQNEIETLYRAL
+431 KQSETENLYKSL
-443 QKQVIDFAE
+443 HKQVVDFAGK
-452 EQCREAGKTLNYN
+452 QCREIEKTLDY
-465 YIISINNN
+465 N
-473 NIITNLILSR
+473 NIYSLSNSNKISNLILSR
-483 GEIPQQLIDSKVS
+483 GKFPQQLIDSNLK
-496 KDAPH
+496 KDSPY
-501 YHEWLHNLKKIEENI
+501 YHEWLHNLKKVEENI
-516 YIDFSRNFNSLTS
+516 YTDFSRSF
-529 EEEKEAF
+529 
-536 KSRYGI
+536 YGS

>member
-14 DNINIANQ
+14 NNFNIANQ
-22 FSNFELIHNSKNG
+22 FSNFELIHSSKNG
-35 YSELYK
+35 YSELHK
-41 AKRYGKWYVL
+41 AKRYGKWYVV

-66 LLEKEFDIAIQLSHQ
+66 LLEKEFDIAILLSHQ
-81 NVVQTVTFEDIPQLG
+81 NIVQTVSFEEIPQLG

-106 VTWNDFFSKNNISKK
+106 MTWNDFFAQNNISKK
-121 ETFRILGE
+121 ETFRIIGE
-129 LCDALAYIHNKQ
+129 LCDALSYIHNKQ

-183 TAFASP
+183 AAFASP
-189 EQQKRN
+189 EQQRRN

-206 GKIIQDVSYQ
+206 GKIIQDISYQ
-216 SLKIRKIIKKCLEE
+216 SLKIKRITKKCLEE
-230 NPEKRFRS
+230 NPEKRFSS
-238 ALDVKKKLNSKS
+238 ALEVKKKLNSKT

-306 ENYKIKSQTDSIKNE
+306 ENYKIKSQ
-321 IVELGKE
+321 
-328 NYETTSQDYDSLK
+328 
-341 NEMLKLL
+341 
-348 KENYKIKSQADSI
+348 ADSI

-399 SSYDSLRKEM
+399 SSYDSLKKEM
-409 ITLENEN
+409 TTLENEN
-416 LKIKSESDSIKIVLK
+416 HRIKSESDSIKIVLK
-431 KQNEIETLYRAL
+431 KQNEIEELYRSL

-452 EQCREAGKTLNYN
+452 EQCREVGKTLNYN
-465 YIISINNN
+465 YIFSRDN
-473 NIITNLILSR
+473 NIITDLILSR
-483 GEIPQQLIDSKVS
+483 GKFTQQLLDSKVS
-496 KDAPH
+496 KDSPY

-516 YIDFSRNFNSLTS
+516 YTDFSKSFYSLTS
-529 EEEKEAF
+529 EEEKETF
-536 KSRYGI
+536 KSKYGI

>member
-129 LCDALAYIHNKQ
+129 LCDALTYIHNKQ

-206 GKIIQDVSYQ
+206 GKIIQDISYQ
-216 SLKIRKIIKKCLEE
+216 SFKIKRITKKCLEE
-230 NPEKRFRS
+230 NPEKRFSS
-238 ALDVKKKLNSKS
+238 AFEVKKKLNSKTD
-250 NIIIFVITL
+250 IIILIITL
-259 LITIFAILFFTLANM
+259 LLIIFTFFSLILVNM
-274 KNKIEILERIKSKTF
+274 KNKIETLEIMNNEMVT
-289 PQEYYDSIKNEF
+289 QEF
-301 TVLLN
+301 
-306 ENYKIKSQTDSIKNE
+306 
-321 IVELGKE
+321 
-328 NYETTSQDYDSLK
+328 YDSLK
-341 NEMLKLL
+341 K
-348 KENYKIKSQADSI
+348 
-361 RNKMFELGNENHKIR
+361 
-376 LRADSVE
+376 
-383 KQITA
+383 
-388 LKSMNYEIASQ
+388 EIA
-399 SSYDSLRKEM
+399 
-409 ITLENEN
+409 ILENEN
-416 LKIKSESDSIKIVLK
+416 HKIKSESDSIKIILK
-431 KQNEIETLYRAL
+431 KQSETENLYKSL
-443 QKQVIDFAE
+443 HKQVVDFAGK
-452 EQCREAGKTLNYN
+452 QCREIEKTLDY
-465 YIISINNN
+465 N
-473 NIITNLILSR
+473 NIYSPSNSNKISNLILSR
-483 GEIPQQLIDSKVS
+483 GKFPQQLIDSNLK
-496 KDAPH
+496 KDSPY
-501 YHEWLHNLKKIEENI
+501 YHEWLHNLKKVEENI
-516 YIDFSRNFNSLTS
+516 YTDFSRSF
-529 EEEKEAF
+529 
-536 KSRYGI
+536 YGS

>member
-51 KRLTDKEKDN
+51 KRLTDNEKDN

-96 LCIVQEFIDG
+96 ICIVQEFIDG

-129 LCDALAYIHNKQ
+129 LCDALTYIHNKQ

-238 ALDVKKKLNSKS
+238 ALDVKKKLNSKT
-250 NIIIFVITL
+250 NIIIVVITL
-259 LITIFAILFFTLANM
+259 LITIFAILFFTLA
-274 KNKIEILERIKSKTF
+274 
-289 PQEYYDSIKNEF
+289 
-301 TVLLN
+301 
-306 ENYKIKSQTDSIKNE
+306 
-321 IVELGKE
+321 
-328 NYETTSQDYDSLK
+328 
-341 NEMLKLL
+341 
-348 KENYKIKSQADSI
+348 
-361 RNKMFELGNENHKIR
+361 
-376 LRADSVE
+376 
-383 KQITA
+383 
-388 LKSMNYEIASQ
+388 ASQ

-452 EQCREAGKTLNYN
+452 EQCREVGKTLNYN
-465 YIISINNN
+465 YIFSNDN
-473 NIITNLILSR
+473 NIIIDLVLSR
-483 GEIPQQLIDSKVS
+483 GEFPQQLIDSKVS

-516 YIDFSRNFNSLTS
+516 YVDFSRNFNSLTS

>member
-1 MFDSDLNSGFIEE
+1 MFDSNLNSGFIEE

-51 KRLTDKEKDN
+51 KHLTDKEKDN

-129 LCDALAYIHNKQ
+129 LCDALTYIHNKQ

-206 GKIIQDVSYQ
+206 GKIIQDIPYQ
-216 SLKIRKIIKKCLEE
+216 SFKTKRITKKCLEE
-230 NPEKRFRS
+230 NPEKRFSS
-238 ALDVKKKLNSKS
+238 ALEVKKKLNSKTD
-250 NIIIFVITL
+250 IIILIITL
-259 LITIFAILFFTLANM
+259 LLIIFTFFSLILVNM
-274 KNKIEILERIKSKTF
+274 KNKIETLEIMNNEMVT
-289 PQEYYDSIKNEF
+289 QEF
-301 TVLLN
+301 
-306 ENYKIKSQTDSIKNE
+306 
-321 IVELGKE
+321 
-328 NYETTSQDYDSLK
+328 YDSLK
-341 NEMLKLL
+341 K
-348 KENYKIKSQADSI
+348 
-361 RNKMFELGNENHKIR
+361 
-376 LRADSVE
+376 
-383 KQITA
+383 
-388 LKSMNYEIASQ
+388 EIA
-399 SSYDSLRKEM
+399 L
-409 ITLENEN
+409 LENEN
-416 LKIKSESDSIKIVLK
+416 HKIKSESDSIKIILK
-431 KQNEIETLYRAL
+431 KQSETENLYKSL
-443 QKQVIDFAE
+443 HKQVVDFAGK
-452 EQCREAGKTLNYN
+452 QCREIEKTLDY
-465 YIISINNN
+465 N
-473 NIITNLILSR
+473 NIYSLSNSNKISNLILSR
-483 GEIPQQLIDSKVS
+483 GKFPQQLIDSNLK
-496 KDAPH
+496 KDSPY
-501 YHEWLHNLKKIEENI
+501 YHEWLHNLKKVEENI
-516 YIDFSRNFNSLTS
+516 YTDFSRSF
-529 EEEKEAF
+529 
-536 KSRYGI
+536 YGS

>member
-51 KRLTDKEKDN
+51 KHLTDKEKDN

-129 LCDALAYIHNKQ
+129 LCDALTYIHNKQ

-206 GKIIQDVSYQ
+206 GKIIQDISYQ
-216 SLKIRKIIKKCLEE
+216 SFKIKRITKKCLEE
-230 NPEKRFRS
+230 NPEKRFSS
-238 ALDVKKKLNSKS
+238 ALEVKKKLNSKTD
-250 NIIIFVITL
+250 IIILIITL
-259 LITIFAILFFTLANM
+259 LLIIFTFFSLILVNM
-274 KNKIEILERIKSKTF
+274 KNKIETLEIMNNEMVT
-289 PQEYYDSIKNEF
+289 QEF
-301 TVLLN
+301 
-306 ENYKIKSQTDSIKNE
+306 
-321 IVELGKE
+321 
-328 NYETTSQDYDSLK
+328 YDSLK
-341 NEMLKLL
+341 K
-348 KENYKIKSQADSI
+348 
-361 RNKMFELGNENHKIR
+361 
-376 LRADSVE
+376 
-383 KQITA
+383 
-388 LKSMNYEIASQ
+388 EIA
-399 SSYDSLRKEM
+399 
-409 ITLENEN
+409 ILENEN
-416 LKIKSESDSIKIVLK
+416 HKIKSESDSIKIILK
-431 KQNEIETLYRAL
+431 KQSETENLYKSLHKQVVDFAGKQCHEIE
-443 QKQVIDFAE
+443 
-452 EQCREAGKTLNYN
+452 KTLDY
-465 YIISINNN
+465 N
-473 NIITNLILSR
+473 NIYSLSNSNKISNLILSR
-483 GEIPQQLIDSKVS
+483 GKFPQQLIDSNLK
-496 KDAPH
+496 KDSPY
-501 YHEWLHNLKKIEENI
+501 YHEWLHNLKKVEENI
-516 YIDFSRNFNSLTS
+516 YTDFSRSF
-529 EEEKEAF
+529 
-536 KSRYGI
+536 YGS

>member
-51 KRLTDKEKDN
+51 KHLTDKEKDN

-81 NVVQTVTFEDIPQLG
+81 NLVQTVTFEDIPQLG

-129 LCDALAYIHNKQ
+129 LCDALTYIHNKQ

-206 GKIIQDVSYQ
+206 GKIIQDISYQ
-216 SLKIRKIIKKCLEE
+216 SFKIKRITKKCLEE
-230 NPEKRFRS
+230 NPEKRFSS
-238 ALDVKKKLNSKS
+238 ALEVKKKLNGKTD
-250 NIIIFVITL
+250 IIILIITL
-259 LITIFAILFFTLANM
+259 LLIIFTFFSLILVNM
-274 KNKIEILERIKSKTF
+274 KNKIETLEILNNEMVT
-289 PQEYYDSIKNEF
+289 QEF
-301 TVLLN
+301 
-306 ENYKIKSQTDSIKNE
+306 
-321 IVELGKE
+321 
-328 NYETTSQDYDSLK
+328 YDSLK
-341 NEMLKLL
+341 K
-348 KENYKIKSQADSI
+348 
-361 RNKMFELGNENHKIR
+361 
-376 LRADSVE
+376 
-383 KQITA
+383 
-388 LKSMNYEIASQ
+388 EIA
-399 SSYDSLRKEM
+399 
-409 ITLENEN
+409 ILENEN
-416 LKIKSESDSIKIVLK
+416 HKIKSESDSIKIILK
-431 KQNEIETLYRAL
+431 KQSETENLYKSL
-443 QKQVIDFAE
+443 HKQVVDFAGK
-452 EQCREAGKTLNYN
+452 QCREIEKTLDY
-465 YIISINNN
+465 N
-473 NIITNLILSR
+473 NIYSLSNSNKISNLILSR
-483 GEIPQQLIDSKVS
+483 GKFPQQLIDSNLK
-496 KDAPH
+496 KDSPY
-501 YHEWLHNLKKIEENI
+501 YHEWLHNLKKVEENI
-516 YIDFSRNFNSLTS
+516 YTDFSRSF
-529 EEEKEAF
+529 
-536 KSRYGI
+536 YGS

>member
-14 DNINIANQ
+14 DNFNIANQ

-129 LCDALAYIHNKQ
+129 LCDALTYIHNKQ

-206 GKIIQDVSYQ
+206 GKIIQDVLYQ
-216 SLKIRKIIKKCLEE
+216 SLKIRKIIKRCLEE

-238 ALDVKKKLNSKS
+238 ALDVKKKLNSKT
-250 NIIIFVITL
+250 NIIIFVTTL

-274 KNKIEILERIKSKTF
+274 KNKIEILEIMNNEMVT
-289 PQEYYDSIKNEF
+289 QEF
-301 TVLLN
+301 
-306 ENYKIKSQTDSIKNE
+306 
-321 IVELGKE
+321 
-328 NYETTSQDYDSLK
+328 YDSLK
-341 NEMLKLL
+341 K
-348 KENYKIKSQADSI
+348 
-361 RNKMFELGNENHKIR
+361 
-376 LRADSVE
+376 
-383 KQITA
+383 
-388 LKSMNYEIASQ
+388 EIA
-399 SSYDSLRKEM
+399 
-409 ITLENEN
+409 ILENEN

-431 KQNEIETLYRAL
+431 KQSETENLYKSL
-443 QKQVIDFAE
+443 HKQVVDFAGK
-452 EQCREAGKTLNYN
+452 QCREIEKTLDY
-465 YIISINNN
+465 N
-473 NIITNLILSR
+473 NIYSLSNSNKISNLILSR
-483 GEIPQQLIDSKVS
+483 GKFPQQLIDSNLK
-496 KDAPH
+496 KDSPY
-501 YHEWLHNLKKIEENI
+501 YHEWLHNLKKVEENI
-516 YIDFSRNFNSLTS
+516 YVDFSRNFNSLTS